1 MHHRPIFVAML
12 SAMLFSGVVG
22 TALHVHAQQTT
33 SPGDIAK
40 ENLKRLEDIL
50 KGGEKFQT
58 EKFRLLWAREAYRC
72 GNVDGAFQS
81 WEALALEGNVEAS
94 YILALF
100 GEWFALDED
109 GSRAAQYA
117 LRLFRAGDGTADL
130 CKIGASN

>member
-1 MHHRPIFVAML
+1 MHHRPIFVALL
-12 SAMLFSGVVG
+12 SAILFSGVVG
-22 TALHVHAQQTT
+22 TTLHVRAQQRT

-81 WEALALEGNVEAS
+81 WEALAQEGNVEAS

-117 LRLFRAGDGTADL
+117 LRLFRAGDGSADI
-130 CKIGASN
+130 C